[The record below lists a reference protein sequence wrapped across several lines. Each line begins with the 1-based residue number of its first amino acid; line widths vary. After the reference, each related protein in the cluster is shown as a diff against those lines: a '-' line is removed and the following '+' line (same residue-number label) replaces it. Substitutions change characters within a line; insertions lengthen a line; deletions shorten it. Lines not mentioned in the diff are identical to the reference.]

1 MQSNFYVGMSGQI
14 AIEKRLQTI
23 ASNVANMNTAGYR
36 ADGVS
41 FDTVLSNTGETP
53 VAFSSEG
60 TTFISRR
67 SGEMTKTD
75 NPLDV
80 ATQGDS
86 WIAIQTPKGVAYTH
100 DGRMKIGP
108 GGELTTLTNLPILD
122 AGGSAMLLDPSAG
135 APVIAQDGM
144 MTQGGRQVGAIGLFS
159 IDPTANLTRAA
170 NSGVIPDKAATPI
183 LDFTDAGMAQGFV
196 EGSNVNPILEL
207 SKLIEIQHN
216 LDSVSNANQAGD
228 TSLQDAIKTLGQT
241 S

>member
-53 VAFSSEG
+53 VAFSSAG
-60 TTFISRR
+60 TTYISRR
-67 SGEMTKTD
+67 AGEMTKTD

-80 ATQGDS
+80 APTGDTYFG
-86 WIAIQTPKGVAYTH
+86 IKTPSGVAYTH
-100 DGRMKIGP
+100 DGRLKMGP
-108 GGELTTLTNLPILD
+108 GGELTTLNNDAVLD

-135 APVIAQDGM
+135 APVISQDGM
-144 MTQGGRQVGAIGLFS
+144 MTQNGRQIGAIGLFS
-159 IDPTANLTRAA
+159 IDPTAHLTRAGT
-170 NSGVIPDKAATPI
+170 SGVVPDKAATPV
-183 LDFTDAGMAQGFV
+183 LDFTEAGMVQGFV
-196 EGSNVNPILEL
+196 EGSNVNPILEI
-207 SKLIEIQHN
+207 SKLIEIQHA
-216 LDSVSNANQAGD
+216 LDSITSANEAGD
-228 TSLQDAIKTLGQT
+228 TSMQDAIKTLGST